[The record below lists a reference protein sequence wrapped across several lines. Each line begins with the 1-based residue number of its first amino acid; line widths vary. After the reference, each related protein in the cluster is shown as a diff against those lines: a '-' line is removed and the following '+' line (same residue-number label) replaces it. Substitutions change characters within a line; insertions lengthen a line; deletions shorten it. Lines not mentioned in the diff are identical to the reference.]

1 METSSMDQIASFQ
14 TSLVSTPLPTL
25 QDPLHLPTILDR
37 GCQASKTQGS
47 TLLQQ
52 STWDSITSHQGL
64 YLWQITLIHLFQE
77 TLRHP

>member
-1 METSSMDQIASFQ
+1 MDQIASFQ
-14 TSLVSTPLPTL
+14 ISLVSTPLPIL

-52 STWDSITSHQGL
+52 LTWGSITRWEFIDCLVVDICEWSHFNDF
-64 YLWQITLIHLFQE
+64 IDTAF
-77 TLRHP
+77 

>member
-25 QDPLHLPTILDR
+25 QDPLRLPTILDR

-47 TLLQQ
+47 TLLQR
-52 STWDSITSHQGL
+52 STWDSIT
-64 YLWQITLIHLFQE
+64 
-77 TLRHP
+77 R